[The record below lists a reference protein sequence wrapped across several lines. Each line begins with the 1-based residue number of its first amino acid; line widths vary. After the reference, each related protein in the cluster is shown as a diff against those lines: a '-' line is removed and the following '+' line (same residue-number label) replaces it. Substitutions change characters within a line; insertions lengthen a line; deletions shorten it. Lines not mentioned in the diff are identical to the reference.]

1 MPALTKREKSE
12 KPISVG
18 LRLDRAVIDRVEALA
33 TEYGRSKQEVYEA
46 AIEAGLE
53 QLEAQSID
61 E

>member
-1 MPALTKREKSE
+1 MTALTKRERSE
-12 KPISVG
+12 KPIAIG
-18 LRLDRAVIDRVEALA
+18 LRLDRSLIKRVQALA